1 MFLILSNDMI
11 VVFKE
16 KQAFMSS
23 SVNFT
28 WLLTFWVVRCERW
41 SLPWLSV
48 NFIWNHPWP
57 FLTHITSSWV
67 HLKTF
72 NSMKYM
78 SRPLKSPKK
87 VCGGGWVVKTKNRV
101 LLRSTSLSFEFS
113 KLDFS
118 WLWPSSPSPDPWPEL
133 DNSIL
138 FYLSREGMRML
149 LPSLKAVNHTSNR
162 HHTPYL

>member
-1 MFLILSNDMI
+1 MI

-16 KQAFMSS
+16 KQAWLTFMSS
-23 SVNFT
+23 SVNFK
-28 WLLTFWVVRCERW
+28 WLLTFELWGVKSTLKCHV
-41 SLPWLSV
+41 LPL
-48 NFIWNHPWP
+48 NFSWNHPWP